1 MSFWYISS
9 IYYYGTS
16 SWIVFVH
23 VLGELKTPKRHF
35 EINLPLSTQEKD
47 IKGSDLAHIFG
58 DLSQTEKLSEIKP
71 ALVLKSLTG

>member
-1 MSFWYISS
+1 MTLWYLKLTCFCSF
-9 IYYYGTS
+9 
-16 SWIVFVH
+16 F
-23 VLGELKTPKRHF
+23 LGELKTPKRHF

-58 DLSQTEKLSEIKP
+58 DLSQNEKLSEIKP